1 MRLHTQIEA
10 CSSARLAIKVGQ
22 WLLPL
27 ISVLV
32 VLATLARAAEQ
43 VFVDSWVNR
52 SDASAIT
59 TQRDDPHKL
68 LTFGGPVE
76 IRATASHWV
85 VISSTNNDGTRFHVT
100 CFAPLDRIA
109 ADVLEVR
116 PEEFV
121 GVAAGLCKQTGA
133 PFDAPRRREVLEV
146 HHATFRT
153 WLTRLRRWWS
163 RSRGKRSGVAHVGRR
178 GCVERK
184 AKRHVAVARNVDP
197 PVCAI
202 TQPNQHATSGS
213 VARRGLRARGCART
227 SSTLP

>member
-1 MRLHTQIEA
+1 MRLHTQNEA
-10 CSSARLAIKVGQ
+10 CSSARLAIKVGR

-32 VLATLARAAEQ
+32 VSATLARAAEQ

-100 CFAPLDRIA
+100 CFAALDRIA
-109 ADVLEVR
+109 TDVLEVR

-133 PFDAPRRREVLEV
+133 PFDAP
-146 HHATFRT
+146 
-153 WLTRLRRWWS
+153 
-163 RSRGKRSGVAHVGRR
+163 
-178 GCVERK
+178 
-184 AKRHVAVARNVDP
+184 
-197 PVCAI
+197 
-202 TQPNQHATSGS
+202 
-213 VARRGLRARGCART
+213 
-227 SSTLP
+227 